1 MSKPKQAS
9 IHIRCDKKL
18 ANEFK
23 QAVEQNGYTKSLV
36 LRELM
41 QEYIDNPKKLNLA
54 SEQEDTMKKV
64 MKEEDID
71 KLEPLKDITA
81 DDLFKL
87 AIRMAEKHI

>member
-9 IHIRCDKKL
+9 IHIRCDDGL

-23 QAVEQNGYTKSLV
+23 QVVEQNGYSKSLV
-36 LRELM
+36 IRELM
-41 QEYIDNPKKLNLA
+41 QDYINNSKKPNPS
-54 SEQEDTMKKV
+54 SEQDVMRQIVKKGDT
-64 MKEEDID
+64 DR
-71 KLEPLKDITA
+71 LEPLKDMSA